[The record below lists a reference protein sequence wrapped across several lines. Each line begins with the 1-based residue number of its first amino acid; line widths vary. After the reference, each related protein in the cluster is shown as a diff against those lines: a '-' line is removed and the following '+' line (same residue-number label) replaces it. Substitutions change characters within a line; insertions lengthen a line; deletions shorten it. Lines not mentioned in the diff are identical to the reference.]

1 MNATLY
7 LSNQPPRVVPV
18 AGLSLPS
25 PAGYAQVTDE
35 VAAHLACVR
44 DLVDVL
50 DCGPDYVAYSVF
62 DFEGPTNQAAMTALE
77 SVSGHQY
84 DINDDDQALQGP
96 VLLVTR

>member
-1 MNATLY
+1 MNASLY
-7 LSNQPPRVVPV
+7 LPNQPPRVVPA

-25 PAGYAQVTDE
+25 LAGYAQVTDE
-35 VAAHLACVR
+35 GAAHLGCAR

-77 SVSGHQY
+77 AVSGNRY
-84 DINDDDQALQGP
+84 DIDDDDQVLQGP
-96 VLLVTR
+96 VLLITR